1 MNWKQLKLCMI
12 VICLASLLL
21 SCSAN
26 AISEPTQTL
35 PTQSLSWEELVA
47 AQARAVAANEAL
59 MQYFYDNGWVKEYP
73 EYFSSCYIKDNV
85 LHICLASPTEQEKA
99 VLDSVL
105 ANYKDVIVY
114 EYSQYSHSELME
126 YADCVA
132 KELQKQGC
140 EVTLKCV
147 DSITGNIV
155 IGVLPKDV
163 QTAKALVEKQ
173 QISAIDGTFPK
184 IVIEASN
191 YVVTD

>member
-1 MNWKQLKLCMI
+1 MNKKRVKLCLI
-12 VICLASLLL
+12 VISLV
-21 SCSAN
+21 SAILFGGAAN
-26 AISEPTQTL
+26 VSAADKAPSF
-35 PTQSLSWEELVA
+35 EELVA
-47 AQARAVAANEAL
+47 AQARAVAANEVL
-59 MQYFYDNGWVKEYP
+59 MQYFFDNGWITEYP
-73 EYFSSCYIKDNV
+73 EYYSGRYIEDNV
-85 LHICLASPTEQEKA
+85 LHICLASPTEQEMTA
-99 VLDSVL
+99 LDSVL